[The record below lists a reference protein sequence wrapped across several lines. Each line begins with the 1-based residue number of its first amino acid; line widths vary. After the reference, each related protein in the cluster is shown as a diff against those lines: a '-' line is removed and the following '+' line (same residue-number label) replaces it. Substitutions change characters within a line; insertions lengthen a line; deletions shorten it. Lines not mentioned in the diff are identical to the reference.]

1 MELELIRKDNSFRVE
16 FLKFYIGVLL
26 VNLLVRGDKATNRR
40 NSVSQTVP
48 MELHPDHLSYYR
60 NTDKSSHHSLPS
72 FFTLKKK
79 KKTDRNITVQNV
91 HKQTGC
97 VGV

>member
-48 MELHPDHLSYYR
+48 MEPHPDHLLQKYR
-60 NTDKSSHHSLPS
+60 QVFPPFSTFVLHV
-72 FFTLKKK
+72 KKK
-79 KKTDRNITVQNV
+79 KN
-91 HKQTGC
+91 
-97 VGV
+97 